1 MKQSII
7 CLSISLGIAAICG
20 FSGCSDKSAKVDYAT
35 ISFFIGD
42 VNKNGSSV
50 AIGDPVSEND
60 SISTGPQ
67 SSCDVKI
74 GGSIIR
80 IKEKSKMA
88 FSAMLTKDGIEKTS
102 LDLGEGRLLCKPKK
116 LLKGDSF
123 TVKTPT
129 AIAAVRGTEFTI
141 ETDAAK
147 TTRIKVY
154 DGKVKVAKRVKPLE
168 DKIDQVMENITPVD
182 EKESVIITEKEVA
195 VAEKSV
201 TKILEQNKSADI
213 ATISSMVHNDVAI
226 TDKDIKAFKVE
237 DFKKENSELIDVK
250 SKEPEII
257 TKIKEVSKLPA
268 PEGRLLITRYE
279 VYFIKNGRVEWE
291 GKIVTP
297 PVKKD
302 NRIYIASED
311 YVFCASTEGPVF
323 WKKEIINDGK
333 IEIKNKN
340 AVIFVNGKEQ
350 KLDIMTGNERM

>member
-1 MKQSII
+1 
-7 CLSISLGIAAICG
+7 
-20 FSGCSDKSAKVDYAT
+20 
-35 ISFFIGD
+35 
-42 VNKNGSSV
+42 
-50 AIGDPVSEND
+50 
-60 SISTGPQ
+60 
-67 SSCDVKI
+67 
-74 GGSIIR
+74 
-80 IKEKSKMA
+80 MA
-88 FSAMLTKDGIEKTS
+88 FSAMLTKDGAEKTS

-116 LLKGDSF
+116 LMKDDSF

-129 AIAAVRGTEFTI
+129 AIAAVRGTEFTV

-154 DGKVKVAKRVKPLE
+154 DGKVKVVKRVKPLE
-168 DKIDQVMENITPVD
+168 DKIDQVMETITPVD
-182 EKESVIITEKEVA
+182 EKESVIITEKEVSA
-195 VAEKSV
+195 AEKSV
-201 TKILEQNKSADI
+201 AKILEQNKSADI
-213 ATISSMVHNDVAI
+213 ATITSMVHNDVAI
-226 TDKDIKAFKVE
+226 TDKDIKSFKVE

-268 PEGRLLITRYE
+268 PDGRLLITRYE

-333 IEIKNKN
+333 IQIRNKN
-340 AVIFVNGKEQ
+340 AIIFINGKEQ
-350 KLDIMTGNERM
+350 KLDILTGNERM